1 MRLHKEFFDTECPAR
16 AWKIHL
22 GNVETNQQ
30 TIQIL
35 QDYFIERIKSYASCI
50 SDEELKT
57 VG

>member
-1 MRLHKEFFDTECPAR
+1 MSCTSW
-16 AWKIHL
+16 WKIHL

-30 TIQIL
+30 TIQKL
-35 QDYFIERIKSYASCI
+35 QDYFIERIKSYASYI